1 MELEIEVGKLMEAVE
16 SLKIEIEKL
25 TEDIKDLAESR
36 QYMRDNHNIFE
47 EFVRKE
53 FDEIKGQIAEI
64 NFKEANEEELEE
76 ELIED
81 IHEELKEKKTDDVIT
96 LIEEKPKVEITK
108 RNRIG
113 GLI

>member
-1 MELEIEVGKLMEAVE
+1 MELEIEVGKLIEAVE
-16 SLKIEIEKL
+16 GLKSEIEKL
-25 TEDIKDLAESR
+25 TADIKDLAESR
-36 QYMRDNHNIFE
+36 QYMQDMQNKLE
-47 EFVRKE
+47 EHTAKE

-64 NFKEANEEELEE
+64 NFKEANEEELED

-81 IHEELKEKKTDDVIT
+81 IHEEKTTDDVIT

-108 RNRIG
+108 RKRIG

>member
-1 MELEIEVGKLMEAVE
+1 MELEIEVGKLIEAVE
-16 SLKIEIEKL
+16 GLKSEIEKL
-25 TEDIKDLAESR
+25 TADIKDLAESR
-36 QYMRDNHNIFE
+36 QYMQDMQNKLE
-47 EFVRKE
+47 EHTAKE

-108 RNRIG
+108 RKRIG

>member
-1 MELEIEVGKLMEAVE
+1 MELEIEVGKLIEAVE
-16 SLKIEIEKL
+16 GLKSEIEKL
-25 TEDIKDLAESR
+25 TADIKDLTESR
-36 QYMRDNHNIFE
+36 QYMQDMQNRLE
-47 EFVRKE
+47 EHTAKE

-64 NFKEANEEELEE
+64 NFKEANEE

-108 RNRIG
+108 RKRIG

>member
-1 MELEIEVGKLMEAVE
+1 MELEIEVGKLIEAVE
-16 SLKIEIEKL
+16 GLKSEIEKL
-25 TEDIKDLAESR
+25 TVDMKDLAESR
-36 QYMRDNHNIFE
+36 QYMQDMQNKLE
-47 EFVRKE
+47 EHTAKE

-64 NFKEANEEELEE
+64 NFKEANEE

-108 RNRIG
+108 RKRIG

>member
-1 MELEIEVGKLMEAVE
+1 MELEIEVGKLIEAVE
-16 SLKIEIEKL
+16 GLKSEIEKL
-25 TEDIKDLAESR
+25 TADIKDLAESR
-36 QYMRDNHNIFE
+36 QYMQDMQNKLE
-47 EFVRKE
+47 EHTAKE

-81 IHEELKEKKTDDVIT
+81 IHEEKTTVDVIT
-96 LIEEKPKVEITK
+96 LIEEKPNAEITK
-108 RNRIG
+108 RKRIG

>member
-1 MELEIEVGKLMEAVE
+1 MELEIEVGKLIEAVE
-16 SLKIEIEKL
+16 GLKSEIEKL
-25 TEDIKDLAESR
+25 TADIKDLTESR
-36 QYMRDNHNIFE
+36 QYMEDMQNRLQEHTA
-47 EFVRKE
+47 KE

-64 NFKEANEEELEE
+64 NFKEANEE

-108 RNRIG
+108 RKRIG